1 MSAFSH
7 SHPPSPIALHR
18 SCGRP
23 PILASQG
30 RKRVEVSYYLILW
43 KGYPPELATWE
54 LQSLFDAYKA
64 EEDEE
69 GEEE

>member
-1 MSAFSH
+1 M
-7 SHPPSPIALHR
+7 
-18 SCGRP
+18 
-23 PILASQG
+23 
-30 RKRVEVSYYLILW
+30 ILW